1 MSFAGLHVAAFES
14 RRLDDMAR
22 LIERH
27 GGVAHVAPSM
37 REVPL
42 EDNHGAIDFANRLMT
57 AQIDAVIL
65 LTGVGTRHLVAAVE
79 RHVDRERFLDA
90 LQDTTTI
97 VRGPK
102 PAAALK
108 EFDITPT
115 HRVPEPNTWRELLQ
129 IIDERMAISGQVVGL
144 QEYGQPNPSLVAGL
158 EARGATVV
166 RVKVYDWALPEDT
179 STLERTIREICD
191 GEIEVAIFT
200 SANQVANL
208 LAVADSLKLTDRLYQ
223 AFNNLVVASI
233 GPTTSDRLR
242 QEELPVDL
250 EPVHAKMGQLV
261 AASAEQSATILQRK
275 RKLAE
280 VLSARPIRDTVVDR
294 EQSWY
299 DSLLMKA
306 CRREPTERTPV
317 WLMRQAGRYMREY
330 RKIREQVSFLEL
342 CKDPSLCAEV
352 AITAADRLGVDA
364 AIIFS
369 DLLPILEPM
378 GLELEY
384 SKDGGPVIHNP
395 VRDAPD
401 VERILELES
410 VDSLH
415 YVMET
420 CRITRAEMPAT
431 LPLLGFAGA
440 PFTLASYVIEGGS
453 SRNYLHTKT
462 LMYRDPGAWDELMSR
477 LVRGITKYVNAQ
489 IAAGVQAVQIFDSW
503 VGCLSPEDYRQ
514 FVLPH
519 SQALIAGITADVPV
533 IHFGTGNPA
542 LLPLL
547 AEAGG
552 QVVGVD
558 WRVQLD
564 DAWELVGPDRA
575 VQGNLDPLMLLAE
588 MGDIRAAAADI
599 LDQAAGRPG
608 HIFNLGHGIIPQTPV
623 DNAIALVDAVKELS
637 AN

>member
-1 MSFAGLHVAAFES
+1 
-14 RRLDDMAR
+14 
-22 LIERH
+22 
-27 GGVAHVAPSM
+27 
-37 REVPL
+37 
-42 EDNHGAIDFANRLMT
+42 
-57 AQIDAVIL
+57 
-65 LTGVGTRHLVAAVE
+65 
-79 RHVDRERFLDA
+79 
-90 LQDTTTI
+90 
-97 VRGPK
+97 
-102 PAAALK
+102 
-108 EFDITPT
+108 
-115 HRVPEPNTWRELLQ
+115 
-129 IIDERMAISGQVVGL
+129 
-144 QEYGQPNPSLVAGL
+144 
-158 EARGATVV
+158 
-166 RVKVYDWALPEDT
+166 
-179 STLERTIREICD
+179 
-191 GEIEVAIFT
+191 
-200 SANQVANL
+200 
-208 LAVADSLKLTDRLYQ
+208 
-223 AFNNLVVASI
+223 
-233 GPTTSDRLR
+233 
-242 QEELPVDL
+242 
-250 EPVHAKMGQLV
+250 
-261 AASAEQSATILQRK
+261 
-275 RKLAE
+275 
-280 VLSARPIRDTVVDR
+280 
-294 EQSWY
+294 
-299 DSLLMKA
+299 
-306 CRREPTERTPV
+306 
-317 WLMRQAGRYMREY
+317 
-330 RKIREQVSFLEL
+330 
-342 CKDPSLCAEV
+342 
-352 AITAADRLGVDA
+352 
-364 AIIFS
+364 S